1 MPPRAPAPTL
11 AELSPMLLTE
21 RKTLPATSQWRWEIK
36 YDGYRMLAST
46 GQVELQS
53 SGGVDATKW
62 FPELGDALAALPAE
76 NIVDGEVCVLTD
88 LGISDF
94 NRMHRRA
101 LRRGWY
107 VGADQVAYC
116 IFDLIVGGGRDLRAQ
131 PIERRKAAL
140 KKLLAD
146 PPPGLLYVQDVDD
159 GEWLY
164 DNALALKLEGI
175 VGKRAG
181 STYQAGV
188 RSPDW
193 IKIKRPG
200 AVTAQ
205 RFRRDNA
212 TPTS

>member
-1 MPPRAPAPTL
+1 
-11 AELSPMLLTE
+11 
-21 RKTLPATSQWRWEIK
+21 
-36 YDGYRMLAST
+36 MLATT

-62 FPELGDALAALPAE
+62 FPELGDALSALAPG

-131 PIERRKAAL
+131 PIEKRKAAL
-140 KKLLAD
+140 KKLLVD

-159 GEWLY
+159 GEWPY
-164 DNALALKLEGI
+164 DNALALNLEGI

-181 STYQAGV
+181 SKYAVGI

-193 IKIKRPG
+193 VKVKRPG
-200 AVTAQ
+200 AMPAQ
-205 RFRRDNA
+205 RFDRKA
-212 TPTS
+212 Q